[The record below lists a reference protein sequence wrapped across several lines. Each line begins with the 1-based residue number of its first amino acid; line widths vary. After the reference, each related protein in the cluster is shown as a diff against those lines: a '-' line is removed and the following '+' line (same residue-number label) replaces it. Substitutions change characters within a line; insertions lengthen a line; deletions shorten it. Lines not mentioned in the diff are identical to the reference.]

1 MADAAPPP
9 LPLPEDVA
17 TLRQRIAQLEA
28 ALTAQQQGEQALR
41 EAKDAAEQIVETV
54 REPLLVLTPDFRVQS
69 ANPAFYQLFQV
80 RPAETEGQLIYQ
92 LGNGQWDIP
101 ALHALLEEIL
111 PQNTVFND
119 YEVTHDFEQ
128 IGRRTMLLNARRL
141 DNVQFILL
149 AMEDITARKHAETQI
164 QQHQAQLEREVQ
176 ERTVA
181 LHSEMVE
188 RQRVEREAQQVHH
201 FALLGRLDAGV
212 SHEIRNP
219 LGAVFLQVDLLE
231 EELLHPSR
239 DSAAEIAQAFTEIK
253 TNLARLDDLV
263 QDYLSLVRV
272 SAFQQEP
279 LDLGHLVAQ
288 CVQEMTPALNAQGI
302 TLHLDAL
309 NQLGIVALHANTF
322 RRVLVNLV
330 DNARDA
336 MPQGGT
342 LTLRGRR
349 QGATVYLDVGDTG
362 VGIPPERYRRIF
374 EPLETAKP
382 GGTGLGLYI
391 VQEVV
396 GAHGGHVDVQS
407 TVGFGTLFTITLPLA
422 EP

>member
-1 MADAAPPP
+1 MEDPAPTTPFHQELAA
-9 LPLPEDVA
+9 
-17 TLRQRIAQLEA
+17 LRQRVAALEA
-28 ALTAQQQGEQALR
+28 ALTAQQHDAQALR

-80 RPAETEGQLIYQ
+80 RPTETEGQLIYQ
-92 LGNGQWDIP
+92 LGNGQWDMP
-101 ALHALLEEIL
+101 ALHTLLEEIL

-119 YEVTHDFEQ
+119 YEVSHDFEH
-128 IGRRTMLLNARRL
+128 IGPRTILLNARRL

-149 AMEDITARKHAETQI
+149 AMEDITARKHAETQV
-164 QQHQAQLEREVQ
+164 QQYQTQLERQVQ
-176 ERTVA
+176 ERTAA
-181 LHSEMVE
+181 LHREMAE

-201 FALLGRLDAGV
+201 FALLGRLAAGV

-219 LGAVFLQVDLLE
+219 LGAVFLHVDLLE
-231 EELLHPSR
+231 EELHHPSR
-239 DSAAEIAQAFTEIK
+239 DSAAEIAQVFAEIK
-253 TNLARLDDLV
+253 INLTRLDDLV

-272 SAFQQEP
+272 SALQQEP
-279 LDLGHLVAQ
+279 LDLGRLVTQ
-288 CVQEMTPALNAQGI
+288 CVQELTPALSAQGI

-309 NQLGIVALHANTF
+309 DQLGTVALHATTF

-349 QGATVYLDVGDTG
+349 QGATVHLDVGDTG
-362 VGIPPERYRRIF
+362 IGIPPERYRQIF
-374 EPLETAKP
+374 EPLHTTKP

-391 VQEVV
+391 
-396 GAHGGHVDVQS
+396 GLCRKSPKTGKLRLGS
-407 TVGFGTLFTITLPLA
+407 G
-422 EP
+422 